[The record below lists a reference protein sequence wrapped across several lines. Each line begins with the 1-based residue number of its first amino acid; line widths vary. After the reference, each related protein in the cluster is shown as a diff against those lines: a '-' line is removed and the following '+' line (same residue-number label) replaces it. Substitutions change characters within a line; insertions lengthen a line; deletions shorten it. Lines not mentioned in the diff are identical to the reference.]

1 MNKDNNEKNKDHK
14 DSELS
19 EQKKKHPTTNYVET
33 MMHLFK
39 GNVGTGCYAMADA
52 FKNGGL
58 IFGPLMMMLI
68 SLICVHSQH
77 VLLGCASVMK
87 DKYQLSVKPDYAE
100 TVEMCFASSSNKRW
114 SKLAKGMKRTC
125 NIFICI
131 TQLGFCSVY
140 YLFISTNIQAVL
152 GFYGYHYDIELLVCF
167 VTIPL
172 LMTSMIRKLKY
183 LSENNVNFL

>member
-1 MNKDNNEKNKDHK
+1 MIKDKKNKD
-14 DSELS
+14 DGECELS
-19 EQKKKHPTTNYVET
+19 EKIECHPKTNYLET

-58 IFGPLMMMLI
+58 IFGPLMTMVI
-68 SLICVHSQH
+68 SLICVHAQH
-77 VLLGCASVMK
+77 VLLECASAMK
-87 DKYQLSVKPDYAE
+87 DKYKMPIKPDYAE
-100 TVEMCFASSSNKRW
+100 TVELCFASSSNERW
-114 SKLAKGMKRTC
+114 SKMAKVMKRIC
-125 NIFICI
+125 NVFICI

-152 GFYGYHYDIELLVCF
+152 GFYGYHYEIELLVCF

-172 LMTSMIRKLKY
+172 LMTSMIRKLK
-183 LSENNVNFL
+183 FLGEFNLIQF